1 MFVTEKDLK
10 QYRSI
15 CKEIQEINIRINNQT
30 EHDTVRGS
38 DNEFPY
44 TAHMIS
50 VSGVTPTQNN
60 GRLLQRLRKL
70 QRQKEDIEC
79 FVDGIEDSII
89 RRIFEYRHLEGS
101 YRLSWQ
107 QVAVKIGGGNTADGV
122 RMVHDRYLRKM
133 G

>member
-1 MFVTEKDLK
+1 MTEKDLK

-15 CKEIQEINIRINNQT
+15 CKEIQEINIRLNNQT
-30 EHDTVRGS
+30 EYDSVRGS
-38 DNEFPY
+38 DSEFPY
-44 TAHMIS
+44 TSHTIS
-50 VSGVTPTQNN
+50 VSGVTPTKSNE
-60 GRLLQRLRKL
+60 RLLQRLRKL

-107 QVAVKIGGGNTADGV
+107 QVAIKIGGGNTADGV

>member
-1 MFVTEKDLK
+1 MTEKDLK

-30 EHDTVRGS
+30 EYDTVRGS
-38 DNEFPY
+38 DSEFPY

-50 VSGVTPTQNN
+50 VSGVTPTKSNE
-60 GRLLQRLRKL
+60 RLLQRLRKL
-70 QRQKEDIEC
+70 QKQKEDIEC

-107 QVAVKIGGGNTADGV
+107 QVAVKIGGGNTENSIK
-122 RMVHDRYLRKM
+122 MMYHRYLHKNN
-133 G
+133 